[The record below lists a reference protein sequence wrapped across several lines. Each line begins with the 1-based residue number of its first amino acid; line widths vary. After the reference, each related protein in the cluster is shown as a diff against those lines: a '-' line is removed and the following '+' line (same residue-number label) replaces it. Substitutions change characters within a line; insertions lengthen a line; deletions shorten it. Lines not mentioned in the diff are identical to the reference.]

1 MIWTF
6 WPQFSRHVR
15 VGYLPRAKVKKPD
28 ASSAAPGGGT
38 QMPSAQATILCPGPA
53 DQIAHLLRD
62 LNFLAGAIP
71 HVTAVERVSDTVAN
85 WTIVTKVGFVS
96 RTSVFR
102 GEVLPG
108 DADTV
113 RFRAVAP
120 EATVEGSVKLAP
132 RGPSETELNVVLE
145 MHGQG
150 ALRAIIDNLV
160 QRQLPADVQSFAAAI
175 RRQLT
180 DRAGPAAP
188 GAPTTSAPADY
199 GR

>member
-1 MIWTF
+1 
-6 WPQFSRHVR
+6 
-15 VGYLPRAKVKKPD
+15 
-28 ASSAAPGGGT
+28 
-38 QMPSAQATILCPGPA
+38 MPSAHATILCPGSPDELA
-53 DQIAHLLRD
+53 RLLRD
-62 LNFLAGAIP
+62 LTFLAGAIP
-71 HVTAVERVSDTVAN
+71 HVTHVERLSDTAAN
-85 WTIVTKVGFVS
+85 WTVTTKIGFVS

-108 DADTV
+108 DLHTV
-113 RFRAVAP
+113 QFRALAP
-120 EATVEGSVKLAP
+120 EATVEGSVKLVP
-132 RGPSETELNVVLE
+132 RSSSETELEIRLE

-180 DRAGPAAP
+180 ERAGNPTGEPPVP
-188 GAPTTSAPADY
+188 GPSSDY